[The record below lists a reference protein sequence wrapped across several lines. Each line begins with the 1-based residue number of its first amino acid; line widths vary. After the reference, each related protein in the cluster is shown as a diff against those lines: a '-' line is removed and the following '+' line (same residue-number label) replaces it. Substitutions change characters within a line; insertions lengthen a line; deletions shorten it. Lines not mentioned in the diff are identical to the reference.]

1 MKQVLFSE
9 VVWFQE
15 GPGVRNTQYT
25 DSGVKLLNVA
35 NLVDGSVD
43 LSNTDRY
50 ISEEE
55 AYGKYRHF
63 LVDNGDFIIASSG
76 IKVEYFDKKMGFVSE
91 AQLPLCM
98 NTSTIRFKVLDKNIL
113 NIRYFMYFLKT
124 DQFKQQLSREITG
137 SAQLNFGPSHL
148 KKMHLPLINLT
159 KQHQIVA
166 TLDKV
171 TELISKR
178 RQQLDKLDELVKARF
193 VEMFGDTIIN
203 PHELP
208 SVSLSNLANIV
219 SGITKGRKTNGEELF
234 EVPYMAVSN
243 VKSGY
248 IDWTTVKT
256 IEATK
261 SEIEQYHLQPFD
273 VLMTEGGDPDK
284 LGRGAIIQNPPKDS
298 IHQNHIFR
306 VRVDS
311 SCLLPQY
318 LEEYLQ
324 HPKAKKYFLG
334 CAKQTTGI
342 ASINM
347 TQLRN
352 LPVLLPSLEQ
362 QKKFSDFTEQISHHK
377 LTIQRSLDKMET
389 LKKALMQEYFG

>member
-1 MKQVLFSE
+1 MARLDEIFDLQMGKTPS
-9 VVWFQE
+9 
-15 GPGVRNTQYT
+15 RNNQKYWTDGQY
-25 DSGVKLLNVA
+25 DWISIA
-35 NLVDGSVD
+35 D
-43 LSNTDRY
+43 LSTY
-50 ISEEE
+50 QKYAEATKEKISDSAVQE
-55 AYGKYRHF
+55 
-63 LVDNGDFIIASSG
+63 SG
-76 IKVEYFDKKMGFVSE
+76 IKAVPANTVIMSFKLSLGKTAITQKPVYTNEAIMAFIPTGKYSVLPDFFYYLFSARDWTKGTNRAVMGTTLNKATLSGVSIDVP
-91 AQLPLCM
+91 PLDEQRR
-98 NTSTIRFKVLDKNIL
+98 IAV
-113 NIRYFMYFLKT
+113 
-124 DQFKQQLSREITG
+124 
-137 SAQLNFGPSHL
+137 
-148 KKMHLPLINLT
+148 
-159 KQHQIVA
+159 
-166 TLDKV
+166 TLDKI
-171 TELISKR
+171 TELIAKR

-193 VEMFGDTIIN
+193 VEMFGDPVIN
-203 PHELP
+203 PNELP

-219 SGITKGRKTNGEELF
+219 SGITKGRKINGEELF

-261 SEIEQYHLQPFD
+261 SEIEQYRLKPFD

-284 LGRGAIIQNPPKDS
+284 LGRGAIIQNPPEDC

-311 SCLLPQY
+311 SRLLPQY

-362 QKKFSDFTEQISHHK
+362 QKKFSDFVEKTDKIKSTISCSLEK
-377 LTIQRSLDKMET
+377 LEM

>member
-1 MKQVLFSE
+1 MVRLGDICKFQSGGTPSKSNPDYFGGTIPWITTIALTGNIINETNAVQWITPKAIQETAAKIVPEYSIMVGTRVGVGKVAINSVPMSTSQDVVSLINIDSE
-9 VVWFQE
+9 RWDKE
-15 GPGVRNTQYT
+15 YLCKLILSRNNY
-25 DSGVKLLNVA
+25 LLSQA
-35 NLVDGSVD
+35 RGA
-43 LSNTDRY
+43 T
-50 ISEEE
+50 I
-55 AYGKYRHF
+55 K
-63 LVDNGDFIIASSG
+63 G
-76 IKVEYFDKKMGFVSE
+76 IKIDILAELIIPDVPLSE
-91 AQLPLCM
+91 QRRIA
-98 NTSTIRFKVLDKNIL
+98 
-113 NIRYFMYFLKT
+113 
-124 DQFKQQLSREITG
+124 
-137 SAQLNFGPSHL
+137 
-148 KKMHLPLINLT
+148 
-159 KQHQIVA
+159 A

-171 TELISKR
+171 TDLISKR

-208 SVSLSNLANIV
+208 SVSLSKLANIV

-284 LGRGAIIQNPPKDS
+284 LGRGAIIQNPPKDC

-311 SCLLPQY
+311 SGLLPQY

>member
-1 MKQVLFSE
+1 MARFEDVLTI
-9 VVWFQE
+9 V
-15 GPGVRNTQYT
+15 N
-25 DSGVKLLNVA
+25 
-35 NLVDGSVD
+35 
-43 LSNTDRY
+43 
-50 ISEEE
+50 
-55 AYGKYRHF
+55 GK
-63 LVDNGDFIIASSG
+63 NQK
-76 IKVEYFDKKMGFVSE
+76 KVENPNGLYPIYGSGGIMGYADDYICEANTVVIGRKGSINNPIFVETRFWNVDTAFGLCADTSKLEPKYLYYFCDNYDFE
-91 AQLPLCM
+91 RL
-98 NTSTIRFKVLDKNIL
+98 NTTVTI
-113 NIRYFMYFLKT
+113 
-124 DQFKQQLSREITG
+124 
-137 SAQLNFGPSHL
+137 PS
-148 KKMHLPLINLT
+148 LT
-159 KQHQIVA
+159 KSNLLKIEIPLPSLDEQRCIAA

-171 TELISKR
+171 TDLISKR

-193 VEMFGDTIIN
+193 VEMFGDTVIN

-208 SVSLSNLANIV
+208 SVCLSNFADIV
-219 SGITKGRKTNGEELF
+219 SGITKGRKTSGEELF

-261 SEIEQYHLQPFD
+261 SEIEQYRLQSFD

-284 LGRGAIIQNPPKDS
+284 LGRGAIIQNPPKDC

-311 SCLLPQY
+311 SRLLPQY

-324 HPKAKKYFLG
+324 HPKAKKYFLS

-362 QKKFSDFTEQISHHK
+362 QKQFSAIVEQIDQHK

-389 LKKALMQEYFG
+389 LKKALMQQYFD